1 MTFTVRCQGGTIV
14 GRSTRGASPRRER
27 STRRTT
33 RASSSHIESTS
44 SRFVNLGIISSA
56 LILLLTCNCHFLV
69 DTSISHMPGNFDAHA
84 VYAGDDA
91 VSSHGR
97 WSQLATAGVR
107 NALSALI
114 SYHGLDNVYNPTTS
128 TSAVGRLPMSNKPPG
143 QPNPAQNIFLPSTSS
158 QQSTFSS

>member
-1 MTFTVRCQGGTIV
+1 
-14 GRSTRGASPRRER
+14 
-27 STRRTT
+27 
-33 RASSSHIESTS
+33 
-44 SRFVNLGIISSA
+44 
-56 LILLLTCNCHFLV
+56 
-69 DTSISHMPGNFDAHA
+69 MPGNFDAHA

-114 SYHGLDNVYNPTTS
+114 SYHGLDNIYNPPTS
-128 TSAVGRLPMSNKPPG
+128 TSAIGRLPSNKPPG
-143 QPNPAQNIFLPSTSS
+143 QSNLAQNLFLPSTSS